1 MTPTPMTIDH
11 RTEQRRQT
19 YLEHLYAS
27 SGRTN
32 GLYTGLFQQRQRQ
45 LVEQDMEATLDAHHP
60 A

>member
-1 MTPTPMTIDH
+1 MTIDSLH
-11 RTEQRRQT
+11 EQRRQT
-19 YLEHLYAS
+19 YLEHLYAQ

-45 LVEQDMEATLDAHHP
+45 LVEQDMEAALDAHHP